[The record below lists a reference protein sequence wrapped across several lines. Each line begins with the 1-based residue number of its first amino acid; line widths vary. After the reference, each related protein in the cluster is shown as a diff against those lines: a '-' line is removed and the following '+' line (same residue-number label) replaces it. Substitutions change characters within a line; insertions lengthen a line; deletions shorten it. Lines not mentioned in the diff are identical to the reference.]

1 MKSAHRAFSL
11 IELLVTVSIISLLAA
26 LLMPAISAVRSS
38 AQAVRCLSNL
48 RQIGLGMGCYA
59 ADNRGMVPPPNIPV
73 AWGSG
78 YNEWGWWQG
87 FIAPYLPGKS
97 DRITAMDVFWC
108 PRATWK
114 YSQRPTDIRGNATS
128 YGMNQA
134 VNGVNG
140 IDIHYYR
147 LAKLRSTSRTILV
160 SERWAHPNSAPG
172 YGGVSN
178 GIIDA
183 PWFREVMDRD
193 SGQPLARPPG
203 FAAATNGSF
212 ESSPRV
218 SHRGQFNLL
227 AADFSVAASTPW
239 TTCGPA
245 SNGNGA
251 WNMWSGR

>member
-1 MKSAHRAFSL
+1 MKSQHAATLTEF
-11 IELLVTVSIISLLAA
+11 LVTICIVCLLAA
-26 LLMPAISAVRSS
+26 LLMPAITAVRSS
-38 AQAVRCLSNL
+38 AQAVRCMSNL

-73 AWGSG
+73 SWGNG
-78 YNEWGWWQG
+78 YHEWGWWQG
-87 FIAPYLPGKS
+87 FIAPYLPGTS
-97 DRITAMDVFWC
+97 NNVTAMDAFWC

-134 VNGVNG
+134 VNGLV
-140 IDIHYYR
+140 DIHRYR
-147 LAKLRSTSRTILV
+147 LAKLKRVSETILV

-193 SGQPLARPPG
+193 SDLPLARPTG
-203 FAAATNGSF
+203 FSPATSGSF

-218 SHRGQFNLL
+218 SHRQELNLL
-227 AADFSVAASTPW
+227 AADFHVDSQSPW
-239 TTCGPA
+239 TTCGPN

-251 WNMWSGR
+251 WNMWSGK